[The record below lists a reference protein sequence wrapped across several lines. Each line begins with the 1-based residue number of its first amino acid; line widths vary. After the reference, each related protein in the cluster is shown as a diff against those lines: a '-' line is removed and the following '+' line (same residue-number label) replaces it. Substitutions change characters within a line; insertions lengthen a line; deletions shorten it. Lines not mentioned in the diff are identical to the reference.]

1 MTGIALT
8 AILRSSYRTM
18 PTIVLADDDLQN
30 VIAIHTADYQLAV
43 DVRSFQV
50 SNGLD
55 VTEQPTA
62 RPMTQVAFAANILD
76 DNGRIIGS

>member
-50 SNGLD
+50 SNGH
-55 VTEQPTA
+55 E
-62 RPMTQVAFAANILD
+62 
-76 DNGRIIGS
+76 SY